1 MGKRCNTVTC
11 GARRMAE
18 EGRCSEYCCALLGAI
33 GIAGGALA
41 ERLESLMERQ
51 LYGMYGVLA

>member
-1 MGKRCNTVTC
+1 
-11 GARRMAE
+11 MAE
-18 EGRCSEYCCALLGAI
+18 VGRCSEYCCALLGAI

-41 ERLESLMERQ
+41 ERLESLMEPQ